1 MRSLLALISLA
12 MINSIACAQE
22 QETKLVDRLLRPDM
36 SLANSAQSKKFVAS
50 DGVLADKE
58 FTAGTFNIREASKLK
73 RFSGQWQFSARGFSA
88 KTFSGGDTA
97 ANLWTRSA
105 IPHAQ
110 TQYETV
116 AATSLYKAHDSGRSV
131 QVRDFQD
138 THPFLVQGKSQK
150 ALSQQDKPLTIEQVR
165 ELLNKNK

>member
-1 MRSLLALISLA
+1 M
-12 MINSIACAQE
+12 
-22 QETKLVDRLLRPDM
+22 DRLLRPNM
-36 SLANSAQSKKFVAS
+36 SLANPAQTKKFVAS

-88 KTFSGGDTA
+88 KTFSGGNTA

-110 TQYETV
+110 TEYETV
-116 AATSLYKAHDSGRSV
+116 AAASLYKAHDSGRSV

>member
-1 MRSLLALISLA
+1 
-12 MINSIACAQE
+12 MINSIACAQD
-22 QETKLVDRLLRPDM
+22 QETKLVDRLLRPNM
-36 SLANSAQSKKFVAS
+36 SLANPAQTKKFVAS
-50 DGVLADKE
+50 DGVLADKK
-58 FTAGTFNIREASKLK
+58 FTAGTFNTREASKLK
-73 RFSGQWQFSARGFSA
+73 GFSGQWQYSARGFSA
-88 KTFSGGDTA
+88 SAKPFSDGKTA

-131 QVRDFQD
+131 EVRDFEG
-138 THPFLVQGKSQK
+138 TRPFLVQGKSQK
-150 ALSQQDKPLTIEQVR
+150 ALSQQNKPLTIEQVR